1 MDFCNIEIVKY
12 GNRFFMIDKTVCKPI
27 FISQRVFEVIGEY
40 KSGKTFSE
48 LQQKYG
54 EKFLNSLNGELERLK
69 RKQIL
74 TERKIKF
81 STEAKKAI
89 DEYRNQPIEILEGV
103 LMVSQNCN
111 LACRYCY
118 GGESGTFNQKGF
130 MSEEIADKCMD
141 FILQNAGEQSFQK
154 IIFFGGEPLLNYKV
168 IKHTIE
174 RWNSVKDL
182 YPNKNIYFGLTT
194 NGVLLNEEIVRFFKK
209 NNVGVTV
216 SVDGPPEIHNYNRPF
231 RDGSKSFDATMA
243 GIELLKKYDIP
254 ISVRT
259 TYTKQTDIEQ
269 LYDFLEKENFDIHN
283 IAMVDYPL
291 VCPKEDYQ
299 IDLSTYK
306 KLVSKQNAVIQKGIM
321 DIKHKEKDTSN
332 AKQLSIAYQRAN
344 ASKRKFPFLCG
355 AGNWLFSFGMDGK
368 IYPCNR
374 VVGDERFCIGN
385 LSEGIVKE
393 KMVDIYRHFLEAS
406 KKCDDCWVVGLCR
419 GRCFHQK
426 SFESYGCTEL
436 PEELCEVYRDNYAE
450 SMVFSSELRKNMKSD
465 NSEMKD
471 ALERFEASNM
481 MKDIYGI
488 GE

>member
-254 ISVRT
+254 ISVT
-259 TYTKQTDIEQ
+259 VKLPIIE
-269 LYDFLEKENFDIHN
+269 
-283 IAMVDYPL
+283 
-291 VCPKEDYQ
+291 
-299 IDLSTYK
+299 
-306 KLVSKQNAVIQKGIM
+306 
-321 DIKHKEKDTSN
+321 
-332 AKQLSIAYQRAN
+332 SIR
-344 ASKRKFPFLCG
+344 
-355 AGNWLFSFGMDGK
+355 
-368 IYPCNR
+368 
-374 VVGDERFCIGN
+374 ERRSPN
-385 LSEGIVKE
+385 
-393 KMVDIYRHFLEAS
+393 
-406 KKCDDCWVVGLCR
+406 
-419 GRCFHQK
+419 
-426 SFESYGCTEL
+426 TE
-436 PEELCEVYRDNYAE
+436 
-450 SMVFSSELRKNMKSD
+450 
-465 NSEMKD
+465 
-471 ALERFEASNM
+471 
-481 MKDIYGI
+481 
-488 GE
+488 